1 MEREARVGEKVL
13 RLVEG
18 DITDARVD
26 AVVNAANEAL
36 VLGEGVAGAIRRKG
50 GPGIQEE
57 CNRLAPIRTGE
68 AVLTGAGKLPARY
81 VIHTVGPRGGQP
93 AGERL
98 LRDAVESSLRQ
109 AEVHH
114 LHSVAFPAIS
124 TGVYGYPLEDCA
136 RTMTRAAVSWLREPA
151 HDLREI
157 RFVLFDTPSFRAF
170 EKALPGALGEDL

>member
-1 MEREARVGEKVL
+1 MEREARIGGKIL

-18 DITDARVD
+18 DITEARVD

-36 VLGEGVAGAIRRKG
+36 VLGGGVAGAIRKKG
-50 GPGIQEE
+50 GPAIQEE
-57 CNRLAPIRTGE
+57 CDRLAPIRTGE
-68 AVLTGAGKLPARY
+68 AVMTGAGELPARY
-81 VIHTVGPRGGQP
+81 VIHAVGPRGGQP

-114 LHSVAFPAIS
+114 LHSVAFPALS
-124 TGVYGYPLEDCA
+124 TGIFGYPMEDCA

-157 RFVLFDTPSFRAF
+157 QIILFDAPAFRAF
-170 EKALPGALGEDL
+170 EEALPHALSEGC